1 MRMGMGMGMAGQG
14 RMAVDGP
21 GGQAWRE
28 WFGEEDPIGGLTPRI
43 ATTIRS
49 LTNPSLL
56 HLDLPFCIFLQVTY
70 LSKSLTEDGVVLHI
84 TCPIPLLIELFF
96 QSRWLLLLFFPHNFF
111 TSHALPTK
119 PCLLQFSSSAPSS
132 HLALSLRAAAG
143 QAFCASLP
151 SVLYVYTPYIPH
163 IPHIP
168 HFAYIPAS
176 SLRRQL
182 YQPGGQGWART
193 GSPTRYSRFPSYYCY
208 SVLRTD
214 YYYCGSPSLRPSP
227 ILRGPFGR
235 SIMANPSALHPLAQ
249 AFPFL
254 FIPRKVAPGR
264 DNRGAAVGKVVQLNR
279 RSFRNTCGLCT
290 VPPQHPRPAKSHN
303 QSIPVWPSLWSMV
316 YRPRLNSGRYKCGVV
331 GSPRA
336 AVRPVPLSHATAHVQ
351 AIGPGRS
358 GGEPAAVWSTG
369 DLLRAWPRPL
379 GGMTSYYRTAPGPY
393 LVYGLI
399 LLRYTSD
406 VLWTRSPQRPVHPG
420 PRREAMAGGEKSN

>member
-1 MRMGMGMGMAGQG
+1 MMDQEGVSIRIAASQEV
-14 RMAVDGP
+14 RRAQYRLFVLTLETCCS
-21 GGQAWRE
+21 QAWRE

-316 YRPRLNSGRYKCGVV
+316 YRPRLNSGRYKCGGTYSAHRSVV
-331 GSPRA
+331 DLPFCQRLA
-336 AVRPVPLSHATAHVQ
+336 AYSSSEPACSCGPEVRPV
-351 AIGPGRS
+351 RS
-358 GGEPAAVWSTG
+358 R
-369 DLLRAWPRPL
+369 D
-379 GGMTSYYRTAPGPY
+379 Y
-393 LVYGLI
+393 I
-399 LLRYTSD
+399 
-406 VLWTRSPQRPVHPG
+406 
-420 PRREAMAGGEKSN
+420 K